1 MPVASRAPGA
11 VRPHVEGARQDAVG
25 HRPAD
30 LLHLPPHLFLL
41 ALDEGHDVRGDV
53 ERRDA
58 GISRTGERLVRR
70 HMYVREV
77 ERVREGLQRKGQA
90 RDRAVRVRHDEAAL
104 SKRWLT
110 FDEQEVVRIHFR
122 HQERNVRVHTVS
134 RRVGE
139 DSHAR
144 LGGVRFD
151 VPGDFRREGAERR
164 DDVVRPEDARV
175 EWLQFHRPDVRGERN
190 VFEPPEVF
198 EVSADLSLGRRE
210 GGDLERGVVL
220 EQAYE
225 SLADIPGRPQDCH
238 RNLAQR
244 GTLPA
249 KSVRVWPISRRK
261 SAPSDAVASCH
272 SSSVSRIRR
281 WMNGVWGFNAWMSL
295 NSVGESAKSPAAA
308 IERRENVVP
317 AELSR
322 PARSNGL
329 SATHRANVKRQS
341 WLSPKRNAIDS
352 SW

>member
-1 MPVASRAPGA
+1 MPSDIDPRIFFASLRIFSSSLSMKGTTFAVMSRDGTPGYPAPESAWYVATCTS
-11 VRPHVEGARQDAVG
+11 VR
-25 HRPAD
+25 
-30 LLHLPPHLFLL
+30 
-41 ALDEGHDVRGDV
+41 
-53 ERRDA
+53 
-58 GISRTGERLVRR
+58 S
-70 HMYVREV
+70 
-77 ERVREGLQRKGQA
+77 
-90 RDRAVRVRHDEAAL
+90 
-104 SKRWLT
+104 S
-110 FDEQEVVRIHFR
+110 
-122 HQERNVRVHTVS
+122 
-134 RRVGE
+134 
-139 DSHAR
+139 
-144 LGGVRFD
+144 
-151 VPGDFRREGAERR
+151 AERR
-164 DDVVRPEDARV
+164 DDVVLPEDTHV
-175 EWLQFHRPDVRGERN
+175 ERLKLYRGDVRGERN

-220 EQAYE
+220 EQAHE
-225 SLADIPGRPQDCH
+225 SLADISGRPQDCN

-244 GTLPA
+244 DILPS
-249 KSVRVWPISRRK
+249 KFFRVWPMSRRK
-261 SAPSDAVASCH
+261 SAPFDAVAFCH